1 LGYNTL
7 GIKSAQDSGKFSIV
21 SGKANSGDWLS
32 NGNMYKTDNSFG
44 GITDARRLLGR
55 EGDFNDE

>member
-1 LGYNTL
+1 
-7 GIKSAQDSGKFSIV
+7 V
-21 SGKANSGDWLS
+21 SRNANSGDWLG